1 MKKPDR
7 PLWRCLASL
16 APAAILTLG
25 VSSVRAQPILSPS
38 LAAIQLHQ
46 APSAFRDT
54 ANLAEPLPPED
65 PSGRFGLQNLLEARW
80 LVSSSTSDGD
90 VELERL
96 GGKMLLALPLLGH
109 DNLGEL
115 LLEPRAH
122 LIVDLVE
129 RGVYSLR
136 HRRPRRLSPPPGT
149 LAVDTHVHTCF
160 SHDSVADPERMVLA
174 AARRG
179 LSAIVVTDHGTTKGA
194 RRAIIAARRLARAGR
209 IPADFMVIVG
219 EEVSSREGHI
229 GGLFLQR
236 DIPEG
241 LSAAE
246 TIAAIHAQ
254 GGVAVAAHP
263 LLASGVGALAAT
275 LPFDAVESANAVES
289 LRFAAGPAAAQARR
303 AEFYA
308 GLRLPHLGSSDAHDP
323 GAVGACYTL
332 LRTEDRTADGL
343 RKALLAAD
351 PPAIAMDEGLPGRRM
366 AGKSWARGA
375 YHTIEAL
382 THVMSGPSDRFR
394 RLTGADA
401 GGLSLGIGPAVALRW
416 TKHLP

>member
-1 MKKPDR
+1 MLKPDR
-7 PLWRCLASL
+7 PLRPCLAPL
-16 APAAILTLG
+16 ALAGMLTLG
-25 VSSVRAQPILSPS
+25 AASVRAQPILSPS
-38 LAAIQLHQ
+38 LASVQLHQ
-46 APSAFRDT
+46 APSVFRDAAAFR
-54 ANLAEPLPPED
+54 EPLPPED
-65 PSGRFGLQNLLEARW
+65 PGGRFGMQNLLEARW
-80 LVSSSTSDGD
+80 LMGSSTSDG
-90 VELERL
+90 EIEPERL

-129 RGVYSLR
+129 RGIYSLH
-136 HRRPRRLSPPPGT
+136 HRRPRRLSLPPGT
-149 LAVDTHVHTCF
+149 VAIDTHVHTCF

-194 RRAIIAARRLARAGR
+194 RRAIDAARRLARAGR
-209 IPADFMVIVG
+209 IPADFIVIVG
-219 EEVSSREGHI
+219 EEVSAREGHI

-236 DIPEG
+236 DVPEG
-241 LSAAE
+241 MSAAE

-254 GGVAVAAHP
+254 GGLAVAAHP
-263 LLASGVGALAAT
+263 MLASGVGALAAT

-289 LRFAAGPAAAQARR
+289 LRFTAGPADAQARR
-303 AEFYA
+303 TDFYA

-332 LRTEDRTADGL
+332 LRTEDRSAEGL

-351 PPAIAMDEGLPGRRM
+351 PPAVAVDEGLPGRRI
-366 AGKSWARGA
+366 ARRSWARGA
-375 YHTIEAL
+375 FHTITAL
-382 THVMSGPSDRFR
+382 THVMSRSSDRFR
-394 RLTGADA
+394 RLTGADD
-401 GGLSLGIGPAVALRW
+401 GGVTLGIGPAVSLRW
-416 TKHLP
+416 TKHM